1 MSTRFYGGT
10 VSRYFSVF
18 YMKLKKVHGS
28 WKFNNDVTLQWT
40 YSACM
45 FCFPHRPF
53 ARWRHYSTSG
63 FSFLV
68 VLLFE
73 TTRVRKLNCYRAGH
87 FFPTVHALIGYFEV
101 ARYLTMKLF
110 PAKISEWATL

>member
-1 MSTRFYGGT
+1 MSTRLYGGT
-10 VSRYFSVF
+10 VSRYLSLF
-18 YMKLKKVHGS
+18 YIKLKKVHVS

-68 VLLFE
+68 VLLFD
-73 TTRVRKLNCYRAGH
+73 TTRVSKLNCYIAGH
-87 FFPTVHALIGYFEV
+87 IFPTAHALIGYFKV
-101 ARYLTMKLF
+101 T
-110 PAKISEWATL
+110 